1 MCITLVRHSDEA
13 TMAKDKKAKKAEKA
27 GKANKTKLPKE
38 VMGIRLPKDVR
49 EIGGAVL
56 EKANTPQGREMLAAG
71 LTMAAAAASAAVAK
85 GRAKRDA
92 APSQAAQP
100 QPVPPES
107 AADGAVPPSPPPPPA
122 PPRGTDRDPDPAAM
136 LAMVGTVAETV
147 LGKLIAK
154 KA

>member
-1 MCITLVRHSDEA
+1 
-13 TMAKDKKAKKAEKA
+13 MAKDKKAKKAEKA
-27 GKANKTKLPKE
+27 EKVGKAKKTKLPKE
-38 VMGIRLPKDVR
+38 VMGIRLPKEVR
-49 EIGGAVL
+49 EFGGAVL
-56 EKANTPQGREMLAAG
+56 EKAYPPQGREMLAAG

-92 APSQAAQP
+92 APTQPAPLQPAQP
-100 QPVPPES
+100 QPVPPEP
-107 AADGAVPPSPPPPPA
+107 AAKGAVPPSPPPPPA

-147 LGKLIAK
+147 LGKLFAK